1 MLEKSCL
8 TDLLEQFLCARVL
21 RRVLGG
27 VFGCKS
33 ALVTLPWC
41 PQVQQYQQAL
51 LQQQVLA
58 QQRAQQVQSP
68 EYITSPQDFAPA
80 LISYPRSLPVR
91 VGTVADP
98 PYPTNRW
105 EFGAYSWLTL
115 LIVVSTAK
123 SFSWNL
129 IALVVRDDLEQLDS
143 GCSVVKY
150 ILGSKV
156 RQFNRWAWYNFLKY
170 LSSSISCS
178 WAYSRNWLLTTWLG
192 MVSSLC
198 WMRLCASERSFKH
211 PVESSFVVDL
221 DVLRLPIPVL
231 RGVTWVYNM
240 TVCLSS
246 GPGTCPSLTH
256 GNKWWLPH

>member
-1 MLEKSCL
+1 MLAKRSCL
-8 TDLLEQFLCARVL
+8 TDLLEQFLCARVFW
-21 RRVLGG
+21 RVLGG

-80 LISYPRSLPVR
+80 LISYPRSLPVH

-105 EFGAYSWLTL
+105 EFGSYSWLTL

-129 IALVVRDDLEQLDS
+129 IALVLRDDLEQLDS
-143 GCSVVKY
+143 GCSVVKD
-150 ILGSKV
+150 ILGGKV
-156 RQFNRWAWYNFLKY
+156 RQLNR
-170 LSSSISCS
+170 
-178 WAYSRNWLLTTWLG
+178 
-192 MVSSLC
+192 
-198 WMRLCASERSFKH
+198 
-211 PVESSFVVDL
+211 
-221 DVLRLPIPVL
+221 
-231 RGVTWVYNM
+231 
-240 TVCLSS
+240 
-246 GPGTCPSLTH
+246 
-256 GNKWWLPH
+256 